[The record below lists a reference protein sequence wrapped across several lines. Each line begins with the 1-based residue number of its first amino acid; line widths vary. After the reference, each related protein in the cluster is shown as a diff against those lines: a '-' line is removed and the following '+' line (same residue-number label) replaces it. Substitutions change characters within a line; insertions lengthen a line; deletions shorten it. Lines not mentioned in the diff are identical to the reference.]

1 MSIHRT
7 TDTPDVDCREAELI
21 LGERPALISKV
32 CDTRARGKLST
43 RRPRSIRE
51 PVDNIGERMARG
63 QGWAQVDGVHQAG
76 QLNHRGQPPAFPP
89 TDRLVE
95 AGAARI
101 RPVLLRTRGRRDQ
114 TYTTDRSRVRYIDEV
129 TLKVNFQD
137 KLRSILLNGP
147 VWYW

>member
-1 MSIHRT
+1 
-7 TDTPDVDCREAELI
+7 
-21 LGERPALISKV
+21 
-32 CDTRARGKLST
+32 
-43 RRPRSIRE
+43 
-51 PVDNIGERMARG
+51 MARG
-63 QGWAQVDGVHQAG
+63 QGWAQAEGVYQAG
-76 QLNHRGQPPAFPP
+76 QLNHREQSPAFLP

-95 AGAARI
+95 AGTARI
-101 RPVLLRTRGRRDQ
+101 RPVLPRTRGHRDQ